1 MKIKVITMFVF
12 LILFPQFLMAD
23 SGFLQL
29 EPRQLQHQE
38 KRAMIEKISLLL
50 KEYYVFPDL
59 GAVFG
64 EEIMALFDAGGFD
77 DVSDPKKFGEEVT
90 AKLRELTK
98 DKHFNF
104 RVIEKSDLG
113 EEETASLHH
122 PVRYFRLGEKEHLGI
137 FRLDWI
143 ENEIGYMDYRRFYY
157 HSEAKRMLLDAI
169 NFLAPAKAIII
180 DLRENQG
187 GSGIWIPL
195 LCSYFLPY
203 PTQLTSTYYREDDI
217 TEEWWTCEHVDGKR
231 LLDVP
236 LFVLISDKTF
246 SAAEYLAYDLK
257 VRERATLVGEAT
269 GGGAHSVDLF
279 PVGELFEI
287 YIPTA
292 RAVNPV
298 TGSNWEGT
306 GVEPDV
312 EVPSEKALDTAV
324 ELAKKAAQEYR
335 KAKDADVT
343 AAVEKMQ
350 KQLDEAES
358 LFEKGS
364 IDEAAARLD
373 AFFHAAS
380 QAGMLNEFFID
391 VLVYHYSSHRSYQT
405 AIGIL
410 KKWIELFPGSSDAH
424 ESLAWA
430 YYKQGD
436 KAQAIKYFSAALE
449 LDKNNSIAKQML
461 QKLGQEK
468 RLDRSK
474 SPAGENCNCKRF

>member
-1 MKIKVITMFVF
+1 MINIVIAKNVSLFLFLQF
-12 LILFPQFLMAD
+12 LIIGSVHPQLGVHQLN
-23 SGFLQL
+23 SG
-29 EPRQLQHQE
+29 EKQE
-38 KRAMIEKISLLL
+38 LIEKISSLL

-59 GAVFG
+59 GAIFG
-64 EEIMALFDAGGFD
+64 EELLSKFEMGEFDG
-77 DVSDPKKFGEEVT
+77 VSDPKKFGEEVT
-90 AKLRELTK
+90 AALRELTK
-98 DKHFNF
+98 DKHLNF
-104 RVIEKSDLG
+104 RLIAKTDPG

-143 ENEIGYMDYRRFYY
+143 DNEIGYLDYRRFYY

-187 GSGIWIPL
+187 GSGKFIPL

-217 TEEWWTCEHVDGKR
+217 TEEWWTYEQVEGKR

-236 LFVLISDKTF
+236 LFVLISNKTF

-257 VRERATLVGEAT
+257 VRERATMVGEAT

-279 PVGELFEI
+279 LVGELFEI

-298 TGSNWEGT
+298 TGSNWEG
-306 GVEPDV
+306 GGIEPDV
-312 EVPSEKALDTAV
+312 EVPSEKVLDTAV
-324 ELAKKAAQEYR
+324 ELAKDAAREYGKTR
-335 KAKDADVT
+335 DADVT
-343 AAVEKMQ
+343 AVVEKMQ
-350 KQLDEAES
+350 RQLDETES
-358 LFEKGS
+358 LFEKGC
-364 IDEAAARLD
+364 DNEAVARL
-373 AFFHAAS
+373 AAVFHAAS

-410 KKWIELFPGSSDAH
+410 KKWIELVPGSSDAY

-436 KAQAIKYFSAALE
+436 KTHAIKYFSEALE
-449 LDKNNSIAKQML
+449 LDKNNSVAKQML
-461 QKLGQEK
+461 KKLKQEK
-468 RLDRSK
+468 NKTDNMINES
-474 SPAGENCNCKRF
+474 